1 MIVGVDVGGTFTDIV
16 AVDPANGR
24 TTTGK
29 VLTNHDDIVAGLIA
43 GLKKVFDTS
52 DIAAGDVHRLVIG
65 TTVATNI
72 VVQRNG
78 ARIALLTT
86 EGFEDVLEI
95 GRLKRRK
102 MYDINIDAQ
111 TPVFLAPRRLR
122 VGVPERIAADGS
134 VVTPLDEDFVAKA
147 IDELVVEHG
156 IEAVAVCYLFSFEN
170 PSHEQR
176 TREIAQERHPQLAI
190 SLSSEVNPIHREYE
204 RTVVTAFD
212 AYMRPKVEVTMTVM
226 EQRLRNLG
234 IVGEIHVMQSNG
246 GVSTTRNG
254 ARRPINLF
262 LSGPAGG
269 SIGGAET
276 ARKSEHLNAVT
287 LDIGGTSCDVAVI
300 NEGAA
305 TVRTEGEIAEFPVR
319 VPMIDITTIGAG
331 GGSLLHVDAGGLL
344 RVGPGSAGSEPG
356 PVCYGRGG
364 SEPTITDASV
374 VLGYL
379 NPHGFADGAFDLD
392 LAAAASA
399 LGGLA
404 RRLNLSVEEAA
415 LGAHR
420 IMNVQMAEQV
430 RLAIAKRGYDLR
442 DFALIAFGGAG
453 PLHAGALISMLGM
466 PACIIPP
473 TPGVQSARGLL
484 SADIKL
490 DVAESFLSALDA
502 VDPAHLAAAFER
514 LVGRGRQ
521 QMRDDGIDP
530 ESADPRLAADLRYL
544 GQAYEIAVPLRRPA
558 PIDRETL
565 AALAED
571 FQARY
576 FRMYGHTNTT
586 AVEIVNLR
594 VSVVKT
600 TSAIPDWD
608 GRAPA
613 TAPTNGT
620 RNLWFLGR
628 TGPTPCTALHRE
640 SLAPNERIVGPAAI
654 EQADTTILV
663 YPEQTATVDPA
674 ANLVITG
681 TSTAYAK

>member
-16 AVDPANGR
+16 AVDPASGR
-24 TTTGK
+24 TTTAK
-29 VLTNHDDIVAGLIA
+29 VLTNHNDIVSGLIA
-43 GLKKVFDTS
+43 ALEKVFHTGNM
-52 DIAAGDVHRLVIG
+52 ATGDVERLVIG

-86 EGFEDVLEI
+86 AGFEDILEI

-111 TPVFLAPRRLR
+111 TPVFLAPRHLR
-122 VGVPERIAADGS
+122 IGVPERIAVDGA
-134 VVTPLDEDFVAKA
+134 VVTPLDEDFVATTVDA
-147 IDELVVEHG
+147 LIVEHG

-170 PSHEQR
+170 PSHELR
-176 TREIAQERHPQLAI
+176 TREILHERHPRLAV
-190 SLSSEVNPIHREYE
+190 SLSCEVNPIHREYE

-212 AYMRPKVEVTMTVM
+212 AYMRPKVEATMTKM
-226 EQRLRNLG
+226 EQRLRQLG
-234 IVGEIHVMQSNG
+234 IVGEIHVMQSSG
-246 GVSTTRNG
+246 GVSTTQNG

-276 ARKSEHLNAVT
+276 ARKSGHLDAVT
-287 LDIGGTSCDVAVI
+287 LDIGGTSCDVALIDAGV
-300 NEGAA
+300 AA
-305 TVRTEGEIAEFPVR
+305 VRTEGEIGEFPVR

-331 GGSLLHVDAGGLL
+331 GGSLLRVDAGGMI
-344 RVGPGSAGSEPG
+344 RVGPGSAGSDPG
-356 PVCYGRGG
+356 PVCYGRRGT
-364 SEPTITDASV
+364 EPTITDASLI
-374 VLGYL
+374 LGYL
-379 NPHGFADGAFDLD
+379 NPHGFAGGTFDLD
-392 LAAAASA
+392 PAAASAA

-430 RLAIAKRGYDLR
+430 RLAVAKRGYDLR
-442 DFALIAFGGAG
+442 EFALIAFGGAG

-490 DVAESFLSALDA
+490 DVAESFLAPLDTVDLA
-502 VDPAHLAAAFER
+502 VLADAFER
-514 LVGRGRQ
+514 LAGRGRQ
-521 QMRDDGIDP
+521 QMQEDGINPDG
-530 ESADPRLAADLRYL
+530 ADLRLAADLRYL
-544 GQAYEIAVPLRRPA
+544 GQAYEIAVPLRRA
-558 PIDRETL
+558 SPIDQATL

-571 FQARY
+571 FQAQY

-586 AVEIVNLR
+586 TVEIVNLR
-594 VSVVKT
+594 ASVVKT
-600 TSAIPDWD
+600 TAAIPDWSN
-608 GRAPA
+608 RAPA
-613 TAPTNGT
+613 PPPTNGK

-628 TGPTPCTALHRE
+628 TEPTPCTALRRE
-640 SLAPNERIVGPAAI
+640 SLAPDERIVGPAVI

-663 YPEQTATVDPA
+663 YPEQTATIDPA

-681 TSTAYAK
+681 TSSAYVK